1 LDLLIAV
8 RRRTNRKFLTKV
20 IFYFFATKYKK
31 MKTGTLYLIPS
42 PLAECGFAKVFP
54 AFNSEIIQEI
64 NYFIVEDMRTGRRF
78 VKKMGMKK
86 PIESL
91 HFSTLNEHTKGN
103 EIESLLQPLIEG
115 NNVGLISD
123 AGTPC
128 VADPGN
134 LIVSRAQQL
143 DIEVIPLIGPNSI
156 LLALMASGLNGQ
168 SFAFNGYLP
177 REQPDRE
184 RQLRFLESLIKK
196 SNQTQIFIETP
207 YRNNHVLK
215 SILSVCDPAL
225 RVCISV
231 NITAEN
237 QMIKTMTV
245 KRWRTQKL
253 DLHKQP
259 TVFLIGR

>member
-1 LDLLIAV
+1 
-8 RRRTNRKFLTKV
+8 
-20 IFYFFATKYKK
+20 

-42 PLAECGFAKVFP
+42 PLAECDFAKIFP
-54 AFNSEIIQEI
+54 AFNSEVIQEI
-64 NYFIVEDMRTGRRF
+64 DHFIVEDLRTGRRF
-78 VKKMGMKK
+78 VKKLGMKK
-86 PIESL
+86 PMETL
-91 HFSTLNEHTKGN
+91 QFSTLNEHTKGT
-103 EIESLLQPLIEG
+103 EIADLLQPLMEG
-115 NNVGLISD
+115 KNLGLISD

-134 LIVSRAQQL
+134 VIVSRAQQA
-143 DIEVIPLIGPNSI
+143 DIEVVPLIGPNSI

-184 RQLRFLESLIKK
+184 RQLLFLETLVKK

-207 YRNNHVLK
+207 YRNNHVFK
-215 SILSVCDPAL
+215 SILSVCDPAMRL
-225 RVCISV
+225 CLGM

-245 KRWRTQKL
+245 KKWKVQKL

-259 TVFLIGR
+259 VVFLLGR